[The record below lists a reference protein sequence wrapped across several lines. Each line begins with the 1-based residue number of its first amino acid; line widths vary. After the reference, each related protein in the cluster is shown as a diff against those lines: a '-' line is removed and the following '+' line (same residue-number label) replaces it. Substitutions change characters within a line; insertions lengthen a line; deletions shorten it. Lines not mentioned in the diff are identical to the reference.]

1 MTTATLNR
9 AAGTLDITWPDATVA
24 AFPYLWLRDNC
35 PTGLHPDTRE
45 RTFDLLSVAED
56 IAPIS
61 ASATDGSVTVEWGD
75 HISRFSAQWLKAH
88 RPGKR
93 QPDPADVARVAWRGD
108 AAEDVIPR
116 YDAASLLRDDAA
128 LAAFLHAAKVSGL
141 AIVTELRDEL
151 DAGMDIA
158 RRIGFLRETNFGV
171 TFDVESKPDPN
182 NLAYTSHA
190 LPLHTDLPNQEMPP
204 GFQFL
209 HCLAN
214 DAEGGGS
221 VFCDG
226 LAVAEDIRR
235 DDPDAFEL
243 LATELIPLRFHDATT
258 DIRTHDTVIRLGH
271 DGRVAEV
278 RFNGHIAG
286 VFDLATD
293 KLAPYY
299 SAYRKFMA
307 LSRSDAYRTTLRL
320 GGGEMVVFDNRRV
333 LHGRDAFDPSTGY
346 RRLRGC
352 YVDRGEWDSRMRV
365 LARNAAAPKE

>member
-1 MTTATLNR
+1 
-9 AAGTLDITWPDATVA
+9 
-24 AFPYLWLRDNC
+24 
-35 PTGLHPDTRE
+35 
-45 RTFDLLSVAED
+45 
-56 IAPIS
+56 
-61 ASATDGSVTVEWGD
+61 
-75 HISRFSAQWLKAH
+75 
-88 RPGKR
+88 
-93 QPDPADVARVAWRGD
+93 
-108 AAEDVIPR
+108 
-116 YDAASLLRDDAA
+116 
-128 LAAFLHAAKVSGL
+128 
-141 AIVTELRDEL
+141 
-151 DAGMDIA
+151 
-158 RRIGFLRETNFGV
+158 
-171 TFDVESKPDPN
+171 
-182 NLAYTSHA
+182 
-190 LPLHTDLPNQEMPP
+190 
-204 GFQFL
+204 
-209 HCLAN
+209 
-214 DAEGGGS
+214 
-221 VFCDG
+221 
-226 LAVAEDIRR
+226 
-235 DDPDAFEL
+235 
-243 LATELIPLRFHDATT
+243 ATELIPLRFHDATT